1 MAVDL
6 LMDLTA
12 ARRLAPFMR
21 REHSLG
27 TAAAELSVPAS
38 SLAYWVGRFTRA
50 GLVEVTHHVP
60 RAGKSIPMYRAV
72 TSEFHI
78 PLDAIPPGRRDELL
92 HGGRSHMFAEFTKS
106 VDVQIARHLRRGLRI
121 KSHPDRGVELNFI
134 EDDAPLPVPVTEW
147 WGSVTLT
154 EEEARELQRT
164 IEDLGAR
171 FRANREAPGRKEYV
185 VVMGLTPRAKR

>member
-6 LMDLTA
+6 LMDLTG

-21 REHSLG
+21 AEHSLG
-27 TAAAELSVPAS
+27 SAAAELSIAAS

-50 GLVEVTHHVP
+50 GLVEVTRLVP
-60 RAGKSIPMYRAV
+60 RAGKPIPMYRAV
-72 TSEFHI
+72 SSEFHI
-78 PLDAIPPGRRDELL
+78 PLDAIPPGKRDEML
-92 HGGRSHMFAEFTKS
+92 HGGRQHMFDEFTRS
-106 VDVQIARHLRRGLRI
+106 VDVLIAKHLQRGLRI

-134 EDDAPLPVPVTEW
+134 EDDKPLPVPVTEW

-164 IEDLGAR
+164 IEELGAT
-171 FRANREAPGRKEYV
+171 FRSNREAPGRKEYV

>member
-1 MAVDL
+1 MAVDV

-27 TAAAELSVPAS
+27 SAAAELSIPAS
-38 SLAYWVGRFTRA
+38 TLAYWVGRFTRA
-50 GLVEVTHHVP
+50 GLVEVTRTVP
-60 RAGKSIPMYRAV
+60 RAGKAIPMYRAV
-72 TSEFHI
+72 SGEFHI

-106 VDVQIARHLRRGLRI
+106 VDVQIAKHLRRGLRI
-121 KSHPDRGVELNFI
+121 KSHPDRGIELNFI
-134 EDDAPLPVPVTEW
+134 EDDEPLPVPVTEW
-147 WGSVTLT
+147 WGAIALT
-154 EEEARELQRT
+154 EDEARELQQT
-164 IEDLGAR
+164 IEELSNR

-185 VVMGLTPRAKR
+185 VVMGLTPRIKK